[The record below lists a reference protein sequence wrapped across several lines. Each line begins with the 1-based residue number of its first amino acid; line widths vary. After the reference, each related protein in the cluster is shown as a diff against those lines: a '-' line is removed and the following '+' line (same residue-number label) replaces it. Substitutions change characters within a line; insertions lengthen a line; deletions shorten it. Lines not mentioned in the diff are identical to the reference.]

1 MIILRRRVAGLSE
14 ATLARFVKRA
24 CAILGIEGDVDV
36 LVTGNRELRDL
47 NGRFRKKNI
56 ATDVLSFPP
65 MPGLRQEFAGE
76 VAISAE
82 IANRNARRL
91 GHSAAQE
98 IKILTLHGILHLA
111 GFDHDHDAGRMARKE
126 NHLRTMFSLPH
137 GLIER
142 SAEFAKLKPKPTVRL
157 RPAKVRRALRGD
169 RSGPRSG
176 ARATPTR

>member
-24 CAILGIEGDVDV
+24 CTILGMRGDVNV
-36 LVTGNRELRDL
+36 LITGSRELRDL
-47 NGRFRKKNI
+47 NSRFRKKNL

-65 MPGLRQEFAGE
+65 MPSLRHDFAGD

-111 GFDHDHDAGRMARKE
+111 GFDHDHDAGRMARQE
-126 NHLRTMFSLPH
+126 DHLRTMFSLPH

-142 SAEFAKLKPKPTVRL
+142 SAEFAKRKRTARL
-157 RPAKVRRALRGD
+157 RPANVRRALRGD
-169 RSGPRSG
+169 RSGRRSG
-176 ARATPTR
+176 VRATPTR